1 MFNAPVF
8 LRAIQPPLA
17 NKIFQNIFLSYHT
30 LSHFFGCQQLLPSDA
45 AALPS
50 TSTPGSCCSHIRKES
65 FIVLCKAARYSYMTK
80 SPNCALGRA
89 ATPLVLSSSWLMNRV
104 IPGYPNIWKRH
115 FQKQQTSAVKCS
127 CKSGRWSRFLC
138 TSVFS
143 PSWQENLSAAYK
155 TQAAD
160 NLTKAELRPLFLQT
174 LTPSQNH
181 TELQNRVSWKRPQ
194 RLSPDFDHHFVI

>member
-1 MFNAPVF
+1 MIFLEKRKNVQCPGF

-45 AALPS
+45 VALPS

-65 FIVLCKAARYSYMTK
+65 FVVLCKAARYSYMTK

-89 ATPLVLSSSWLMNRV
+89 ATPLLLSSSWLMNRM

-127 CKSGRWSRFLC
+127 CRSGRWSRFLC
-138 TSVFS
+138 KSVFS
-143 PSWQENLSAAYK
+143 PSWQRISLQPKKHRLLTTSHKQNLGLYFCK
-155 TQAAD
+155 HWHFHRT
-160 NLTKAELRPLFLQT
+160 TK
-174 LTPSQNH
+174 NH
-181 TELQNRVSWKRPQ
+181 R
-194 RLSPDFDHHFVI
+194 II